1 MGYVEWGMG
10 GRDSHLH
17 GGCHFGA
24 AKTSTSTVC
33 KLCSS
38 TRAVSQITT
47 SASSFRVSFVL
58 SAKKQSSINR
68 TETNPNGLERTSGSQ
83 TQTQVRYGPLR
94 SALLRSPQSAV
105 LPSEQCWNQKP
116 KKPLAQKS
124 MTPAETNNYIDTL
137 GMGTE
142 ERVESHKSA
151 GGKPGCELSKEGFK
165 DM

>member
-1 MGYVEWGMG
+1 MGYVVCGMG

-68 TETNPNGLERTSGSQ
+68 AETNPNGLERTSGSQ
-83 TQTQVRYGPLR
+83 PQTQVRYGPLR
-94 SALLRSPQSAV
+94 SAPASTVCCAAQRTMLKSKT
-105 LPSEQCWNQKP
+105 QKTISTKVNDTNGNKQLQRYP
-116 KKPLAQKS
+116 GNGHRRKS
-124 MTPAETNNYIDTL
+124 
-137 GMGTE
+137 
-142 ERVESHKSA
+142 
-151 GGKPGCELSKEGFK
+151 
-165 DM
+165 